1 MVGADHPGAGRTRR
15 RIARLTKGKTPFPIF
30 IPAMERQASSPAT
43 DCENLKPQRAQRK
56 PQRTLRK
63 RWGVSSC
70 TREAANCGPEELHSP
85 NFFVRSLFPI
95 YSRGD
100 HGGDCLL
107 SRRHF
112 LAGFAACSVAG
123 LTPGAFGRNVFAS
136 PLTAAF
142 SMGFQANSPD
152 PALVE
157 RARAL
162 LKQAPFIETHN
173 DLPSMLLEVKGDLV
187 KYDLS
192 KVQPKLCADIPRL
205 REGGVGAQYWSVFV
219 ESATQKTHTSLH
231 EAMREFDVALRMIR
245 SQADFEQAR
254 TADDIE
260 RIHKA
265 GKIACLIGVEGGHMI
280 ENSAASLR
288 VFYDLGAR
296 YMTLTHWDNID
307 WADSATDRP
316 EHYGLTGFG
325 KQVVR
330 EMNRLG
336 MFVDLSHVSAN
347 SMRDALSVTRAP
359 VIFSHSSS
367 FAVNPHPRNVPDDVL
382 QQVPANGGVVH
393 VNFIKE
399 FISTRNRLGRTGA
412 PKLCASCIFRKAL
425 TLRSRRA
432 WRNGRKAIHCR
443 GPRFPTS
450 PIISITFAR
459 WQASTTSASGRTT
472 TRPEGTR
479 WREGLEDV
487 TRYPYLFAELL
498 RRKYSDDDI
507 LKIAGRNHLRA
518 MRQMEKVAA

>member
-1 MVGADHPGAGRTRR
+1 
-15 RIARLTKGKTPFPIF
+15 
-30 IPAMERQASSPAT
+30 
-43 DCENLKPQRAQRK
+43 
-56 PQRTLRK
+56 
-63 RWGVSSC
+63 
-70 TREAANCGPEELHSP
+70 
-85 NFFVRSLFPI
+85 
-95 YSRGD
+95 
-100 HGGDCLL
+100 LL
-107 SRRHF
+107 SRRSF
-112 LAGFAACSVAG
+112 LAGVGACSVAG
-123 LTPGAFGRNVFAS
+123 LTHRAFEENAFAS
-136 PLTAAF
+136 PLKAAF
-142 SMGFQANSPD
+142 GTGFQANSPD
-152 PALVE
+152 PTLVE
-157 RARAL
+157 RARTL
-162 LKQAPFIETHN
+162 LTQAPFIETHN

-231 EAMREFDVALRMIR
+231 EAMREFDVALRIIR

-382 QQVPANGGVVH
+382 QKMPANGGVVH

-399 FISTRNRLGRTGA
+399 FISTKNQAWQDRRTEALRKLHLQESTDVAITKGMEEWEKSNPLPRPTITDVADHIDHIRQVAGIDHIGIGA
-412 PKLCASCIFRKAL
+412 DYY
-425 TLRSRRA
+425 
-432 WRNGRKAIHCR
+432 
-443 GPRFPTS
+443 
-450 PIISITFAR
+450 
-459 WQASTTSASGRTT
+459 QAGGESMA
-472 TRPEGTR
+472 
-479 WREGLEDV
+479 EGLEDV

-498 RRKYSDDDI
+498 RRKYSDEDV
-507 LKIAGRNHLRA
+507 LKIAGHNHLRA
-518 MRQMEKVAA
+518 MRQMEKVAAELQKSEAPWESASSRSSSDLNG

>member
-1 MVGADHPGAGRTRR
+1 
-15 RIARLTKGKTPFPIF
+15 
-30 IPAMERQASSPAT
+30 
-43 DCENLKPQRAQRK
+43 
-56 PQRTLRK
+56 
-63 RWGVSSC
+63 
-70 TREAANCGPEELHSP
+70 
-85 NFFVRSLFPI
+85 
-95 YSRGD
+95 
-100 HGGDCLL
+100 
-107 SRRHF
+107 
-112 LAGFAACSVAG
+112 
-123 LTPGAFGRNVFAS
+123 
-136 PLTAAF
+136 
-142 SMGFQANSPD
+142 
-152 PALVE
+152 
-157 RARAL
+157 L
-162 LKQAPFIETHN
+162 LKQVPFIETHN
-173 DLPSMLLEVKGDLV
+173 DLPSMLLEVKGDLA

-231 EAMREFDVALRMIR
+231 EAMREFDVALRMIQ

-265 GKIACLIGVEGGHMI
+265 GRIACLIGVEGGHMI
-280 ENSAASLR
+280 EDSAASLR

-382 QQVPANGGVVH
+382 QRVPANGGVVH

-399 FISTRNRLGRTGA
+399 FISPKNQAWQDRRTEALRKLHLQESTDAAITKGMEEWEKSNPFPRPTISDVADHIDHIRQVAGIDHIGIGA
-412 PKLCASCIFRKAL
+412 DYY
-425 TLRSRRA
+425 
-432 WRNGRKAIHCR
+432 
-443 GPRFPTS
+443 
-450 PIISITFAR
+450 
-459 WQASTTSASGRTT
+459 QAGGDSMA
-472 TRPEGTR
+472 
-479 WREGLEDV
+479 EGLEDV

-518 MRQMEKVAA
+518 MRQMEKVAAELQKSETPLEAGVPNFSAELG